1 MFIPETRS
9 SPKFSNLFILI
20 SAFTVCLSCMKS
32 VVVPSS
38 TRKHYFKMVNQEA
51 RYPGTRESQFSS
63 VMKILW
69 VKSVFGEKKT
79 HISFFLSTGHQ
90 VEVIRPSILV
100 LYSNEATACVKALL
114 SSGAGVGRR
123 QPGAR
128 AGSRPFLIGGF
139 YICKWME
146 SKLKEEWCFM
156 AHENYERFKS
166 QCP

>member
-32 VVVPSS
+32 VVVPSG

-51 RYPGTRESQFSS
+51 RHPGTRESQFSS

-79 HISFFLSTGHQ
+79 HVSFFQAQGTRLRSSD
-90 VEVIRPSILV
+90 PASLCCN
-100 LYSNEATACVKALL
+100 SEATACVKTLL
-114 SSGAGVGRR
+114 SSGAGVGQR
-123 QPGAR
+123 QPGAGS
-128 AGSRPFLIGGF
+128 GSRPFLIGGF

-146 SKLKEEWCFM
+146 SKLKEEWYFV
-156 AHENYERFKS
+156 ARENYMRFES